1 MEKPQTPEMPNHIAI
16 IMDGNGRWAKSRGLS
31 RSAGHR
37 EGAKTVERIA
47 EHCRQIGVRYL
58 TLYAFSTENWN
69 RPKEEVDAIFNLLR
83 RYLADIEKR
92 KNDTARMVFLGDR
105 TALAPDIQER
115 MALCERESQNHTGM
129 TLSIA
134 INYGGRDEILRAAR
148 KLAERAK
155 DGLLDP
161 AETDEAA
168 FSRELD
174 TAGQPDP
181 DLVIRPSG
189 EMRLSN
195 FLLWQTAYSEFV
207 SMDVLWPDFTTA
219 DLDRAIAEYQK
230 RSRRF
235 GGV

>member
-1 MEKPQTPEMPNHIAI
+1 MEKPQTPETPNHIAI

-69 RPKEEVDAIFNLLR
+69 RPKEEVGAIFDLLR

-92 KNDTARMVFLGDR
+92 KNDTARMIFLGDR

-134 INYGGRDEILRAAR
+134 VNYGGRDEILRAAR
-148 KLAERAK
+148 KLAEKAK
-155 DGLLDP
+155 AGILDP
-161 AETDEAA
+161 AGIDEAA

-195 FLLWQTAYSEFV
+195 FLPWQTAYSEFV
-207 SMDVLWPDFTTA
+207 SMDVLWPDFTAA
-219 DLDRAIAEYQK
+219 DLDRAIAEYHK

-235 GGV
+235 GGI